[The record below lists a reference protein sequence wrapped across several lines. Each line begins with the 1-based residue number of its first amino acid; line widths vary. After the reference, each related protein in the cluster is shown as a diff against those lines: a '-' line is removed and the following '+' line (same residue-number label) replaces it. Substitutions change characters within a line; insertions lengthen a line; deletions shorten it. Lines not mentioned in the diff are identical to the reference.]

1 MSIFLAAFI
10 APFMALLFFG
20 LAYPAR
26 GFVAK
31 RMKDGW
37 VKRVLLLRLKK

>member
-1 MSIFLAAFI
+1 MTAFWAALV

-26 GFVAK
+26 GFIAK

-37 VKRVLLLRLKK
+37 LKKVLLFRLKK